1 MSNDNNVAERL
12 SMRKSVLI
20 WIGGICLGWGI
31 ATSLIF
37 SYWAL
42 SRQEPI
48 QAIDAPAV
56 PMTADA
62 TKEAKGLN
70 EVMPAAG
77 KPTGAP
83 EH

>member
-1 MSNDNNVAERL
+1 MSNNNNVAERL
-12 SMRKSVLI
+12 SMRKSILI

-48 QAIDAPAV
+48 KAIDAPAT
-56 PMTADA
+56 PMVADA
-62 TKEAKGLN
+62 TKEAKSLN

-77 KPTGAP
+77 KPAK
-83 EH
+83 EQNR